1 MARIDEAR
9 QTCEEIINKLYSD
22 KHEYTKFLKFSGH
35 LFRMHSA
42 SSMQIFAQNP
52 NAKMISTYSGWQK
65 INRHV
70 NYKQRSLTIL
80 GSDGTLKHYFDV
92 NQTGGNAV
100 PSLWKIDRNSSTEL
114 VKALSSELASKQK
127 NISECIDALAEKY
140 VKSNAAQVVKE
151 LDIPTEHREEFL
163 NSYLSMVK
171 CVIISRCS
179 SNSEYKYRGNDDY
192 IPDLKAVDLCK
203 NKTDFMR
210 MSEYVQSS
218 ARSAILSI
226 EHNMVSIINK
236 RRSENYG
243 TERNLQDSGRDE
255 DVLLR
260 TSEGISSGNR
270 GGQGNRDN
278 ISTGPGNLDLQPNAR
293 GGNQSRGEGTSEPSD
308 RDLRTEVA
316 EVYGGKL
323 PAEAPGITNEPSL
336 GADTEDYRQRSR
348 RNADNVGEELHGNIS
363 DSNELL
369 GEGSILQNNA
379 AGELKYNN
387 EGVSPSAERITD
399 TEAASTGAA
408 SSFEPEQIT
417 FLDEGTIFT
426 VTTSNRPAITQDMI
440 DYVLRSGGNNS
451 NSLERI
457 VAQFQKAKTAAE
469 NAAFLRNE
477 YDINDGKG
485 VLYPSETGTLAQLA
499 TWFTEDGITFAPGD
513 TVNNAVKT
521 TISWEEAAEHIEKM
535 LENGN
540 YCSQALIHRA
550 SEYDLETIAEEIWY
564 LHQDCEVEY
573 FIPDEMF
580 KGGFS
585 DSTDRIR
592 KTLSDPELLQTYING
607 LTNLIEQYNENR
619 NILRYHFHNPE
630 DLLTRLKDLQGEHRE
645 FTANDNFYYEPRFF
659 ITDDEKDGALLR
671 SEKFSIYDFFKKE
684 PTPELKEK
692 VNFLKQHYGT
702 GGYYGGGIS
711 YDYNSKGF
719 EYRKGTITEPDAA
732 ATMKWSEVANRI
744 TKMINR
750 DTYITKSD
758 IDKRVNM
765 LLRQLNGQPNYSRNE
780 TLIKDWSFLDTN
792 GALNSKVVLLESP
805 KSENNNIISNAD
817 TPELSNYRLY
827 NEDGE
832 YTLRG
837 DVNING
843 QFTEGA
849 VIANF
854 NERANV
860 TEYLSEH
867 NLRITQI
874 IDREEPIQNIE
885 YNGIMPDENLTLND
899 MVEYGYSYTT
909 NQMLPLSKERA
920 KELSENGAGVFRIYE
935 DDTEGYVENWSD
947 YEEEHNGLYGI
958 EASEWERYQ
967 NIDKT
972 KKASENKAESLS
984 DYSAVYKQS
993 YSYAF
998 EHEETAEFMA
1008 SHKLNMDC
1016 RFDIQATADIYDS
1029 VNNLDNFIKDLTEKY
1044 GTERPLY
1051 VLSRTVQ
1058 QANDNRYSPEVI
1070 QIAENYIFPD
1080 TEDQY
1085 HAFSPQYVMTDIKPS
1100 TINALVP
1107 RLYALQN
1114 QLEISNGEDIPSA
1127 EQEKLHNIQ
1136 QDTAT
1141 PTNKVTIT
1149 CEWSESNAFE
1159 GGKTYSVAEFDRIM
1173 ETADTERIAGQKS
1186 AIEKYGSTEAW
1197 YNSDVVDEFTQY
1209 YGYDKTKFTV
1219 NLPNGASITER
1230 QDIGDGYGGVID
1242 YFRSFESLQQY
1253 VPILEAQRDMD
1264 NAISERD
1271 ELQVIHSEMEKERS
1285 SADTTV
1291 LMSNGVDVVSK
1302 AVDTSKDLTVSVTA
1316 DNEALAELR
1325 NQLLSNGYSIRW
1337 NNDGLSFSTDT
1348 EQIDYIKAFLN
1359 EKNIEFTLRES
1370 QKSKDFIITSDEQTI
1385 GAKAKYC
1392 ENVAAIKLLNE
1403 LELDNRQ
1410 ATPEEQEILAKY
1422 SGWGGIPEAFDKNNS
1437 SWADEYIELY
1447 TLLSPEEYESAR
1459 ASTLNAHY
1467 TSPIIIEAMYNA
1479 LENFGF
1485 KGGNVLEPAM
1495 GTGNFLGKMP
1505 IEMRENTHFTGVE
1518 LDSISGR
1525 IAKQLYPNADIS
1537 ITGFEKKTIANNTFD
1552 VAIGNVPFGNYGLSD
1567 PEYNKHNF
1575 LIHDYFFAKS
1585 LDKVAPGGVV
1595 AFITSKGTL
1604 DKQGTAFREYLA
1616 DRADLIGAIRLPNN
1630 AFKAAGTEVTS
1641 DIIFLKKREQPP
1653 IEKPDWVFTAENAD
1667 GIPINQ
1673 YFINH
1678 PELILGK
1685 MEMKSGRFGME
1696 ATCSPAENADLKEQL
1711 RNAVANLNAQ
1721 IIIDKRHQKEQEVKG
1736 IIPATADVRNF
1747 TFTSIDDKIYFR
1759 VNDEMNEVK
1768 VSPQQLG
1775 RMQGLI
1781 TIRENLRELINAQA
1795 EGCSDEALAEY
1806 QSTLNQIY
1814 DDFVEKYGFINDV
1827 NNTKA
1832 FSEDDDYNLLRA
1844 LEDVN
1849 PETKEISKSEIFTR
1863 RTIKAEVIVTHAD
1876 TPEEALQISMDLK
1889 GRVDIS
1895 YMSELTG
1902 IDKDRIVSEL
1912 SENELIFL
1920 NPAKISDN
1928 SDIYEAYE
1936 ENSEYLSGNIRDKLD
1951 EVAFQEIKYMDEP
1964 DMLAVLQRNKAALE
1978 KALPPIIQAGDIKA
1992 DIGVSWVEPQDYE
2005 RFIAEHTGLNRHAV
2019 SRWCPLRR
2027 TISGEYKISNKNN
2040 FNAHIGVTSKAG
2052 TERIN
2057 AFKIF
2062 ENLLNKRDVV
2072 VRDRIWEHGEEKLVI
2087 NKKETDLAQEKAR
2100 QMKEAFSKWVFSDPE
2115 RREKYVEKYNR
2126 LFNSIKGRH
2135 YDGSKQTFPGMSP
2148 DIELKPHQK
2157 DAIARA
2163 KLGGNTLLAHC
2174 VGAGKSF
2181 EMFASAMERKR
2192 LGLINKACVVV
2203 PKHLVG
2209 QTAIEWQRLYPN
2221 AHLLTATE
2229 KDFSKDNRQKF
2240 IGRCVTGNYDAVIMS
2255 YEQFEKIPM
2264 STEYKCSFIERE
2276 IEDIVQ
2282 GINEARSTRDNITVK
2297 DLERQKKSAEKRLN
2311 KLIETSKTKDTSL
2324 NFEQL
2329 GFDYLVVD
2337 EAHNYKNGLVITKMS
2352 NVAGVQSTPA
2362 QKSEDILMKC
2372 QYLNEKTG
2380 YKGILFAT
2388 GTPVSNSMTEFY
2400 TMQRY
2405 LRPDLLE
2412 KAQLY
2417 TFDDWASNFGE
2428 VVSQLELKP
2437 AGDGFRTKKRFAK
2450 FNNLPELMQMYREFA
2465 DIRTADMLKLPVP
2478 NIIGGKPQT
2487 IVAKP
2492 DEFQKAYIQE
2502 LAERSEYIMS
2512 GNVDPRVDNM
2522 LKITHEARLL
2532 GLDARAVNPEAENRP
2547 DSKVN
2552 LCIDNIMKIYEDT
2565 TEEKGVQIIFCDIAV
2580 HGDEEQGKW
2589 SVYDNIKDELIKRGM
2604 PEKEICFA
2612 GDAKNQKERN
2622 EMYAQLRNGTKRL
2635 VISSTQKMGTGANVQ
2650 TRLAAL
2656 HHLDIPWKPSD
2667 LEQQNGRILR
2677 QGNQFS
2683 DVGIYHYVT
2692 EGTFD
2697 AYMLSIL
2704 TTKQRFISQTMSGEA
2719 PGRSCS
2725 DVDEMVLNYSE
2736 MQAIASGDPRIKEKI
2751 ELDGEVAKLRLLES
2765 EYYNEIYKMQD
2776 KIPQY
2781 KASLEYET
2789 ALLSRCEID
2798 LANRDIALK
2807 SMSSDEFAGIKIEG
2821 IVFKERREA
2830 GVAMRPFIQKV
2841 MNNQTESCTIGEYGG
2856 FMIGI
2861 EKMKSIDQ
2869 HARLFITGASG
2880 VKYFTTDVELASDT
2894 GNVQRIENL
2903 FKTAIEKKIEITK
2916 ANIETDTQ
2924 NIQEAFSALERPFER
2939 AEELAVK
2946 SARLEQL
2953 NKELNV
2959 DKADEQFIN
2968 GDDEIDE
2975 SNQDRELKK
2984 ANPKR

>member
-22 KHEYTKFLKFSGH
+22 KYKYAKFLKFSGH
-35 LFRMHSA
+35 LFRMPSA

-114 VKALSSELASKQK
+114 VKALSGELGTKQK
-127 NISECIDALAEKY
+127 NISECIDALAEKH
-140 VKSNAAQVVKE
+140 VKSNAVQAVNE
-151 LDIPTEHREEFL
+151 LNIPTERREEFL

-203 NKTDFMR
+203 NETDFMR

-218 ARSAILSI
+218 AKSAILSI
-226 EHNMVSIINK
+226 EHNMISINK

-293 GGNQSRGEGTSEPSD
+293 GDNQSRGEGASEPSD
-308 RDLRTEVA
+308 RDLRTKVA

-323 PAEAPGITNEPSL
+323 PTENPGITDEPAL
-336 GADTEDYRQRSR
+336 GADTKDYRQRSG
-348 RNADNVGEELHGNIS
+348 RNADNFGEELHGNIS

-369 GEGSILQNNA
+369 GESSILQNNA
-379 AGELKYNN
+379 AGELEHNN
-387 EGVSPSAERITD
+387 ERVSPSAERITD
-399 TEAASTGAA
+399 TEAASAGAA

-426 VTTSNRPAITQDMI
+426 VTTSNRPPITQDMI
-440 DYVLRSGGNNS
+440 DYVLRSGGNSS
-451 NSLERI
+451 NTLERI
-457 VAQFQKAKTAAE
+457 VAQFQKAKTTAE

-485 VLYPSETGTLAQLA
+485 VLYSSETGTLAQLA
-499 TWFTEDGITFAPGD
+499 TWFTEDGITVAPGD

-540 YCSQALIHRA
+540 YCSQALINRA

-580 KGGFS
+580 KGGFP

-592 KTLSDPELLQTYING
+592 KTLSNPELLQTYIDG

-619 NILRYHFHNPE
+619 NILRFHFHNPE
-630 DLLTRLKDLQGEHRE
+630 ELLARLKDLQGEHRE
-645 FTANDNFYYEPRFF
+645 FTTNDNFHYDPRFF

-702 GGYYGGGIS
+702 GGYYDGGIS

-719 EYRKGTITEPDAA
+719 EYRKGTITEPDAV

-758 IDKRVNM
+758 IDKRIKI

-780 TLIKDWSFLDTN
+780 TLIKDWNFLDTN
-792 GALNSKVVLLESP
+792 GALNSKVVLLEAP
-805 KSENNNIISNAD
+805 KSENNNIISDTD
-817 TPELSNYRLY
+817 TPEFSNYHLY
-827 NEDGE
+827 NKDGE

-837 DVNING
+837 DVNKNG
-843 QFTEGA
+843 QLVEGA

-854 NERANV
+854 NERADV
-860 TEYLSEH
+860 TKYLSEH

-885 YNGIMPDENLTLND
+885 YNGIMPDESLTLND

-967 NIDKT
+967 NKAKT
-972 KKASENKAESLS
+972 KDTSDVLS
-984 DYSAVYKQS
+984 DYSDVY
-993 YSYAF
+993 
-998 EHEETAEFMA
+998 
-1008 SHKLNMDC
+1008 
-1016 RFDIQATADIYDS
+1016 
-1029 VNNLDNFIKDLTEKY
+1029 
-1044 GTERPLY
+1044 
-1051 VLSRTVQ
+1051 
-1058 QANDNRYSPEVI
+1058 
-1070 QIAENYIFPD
+1070 
-1080 TEDQY
+1080 
-1085 HAFSPQYVMTDIKPS
+1085 
-1100 TINALVP
+1100 
-1107 RLYALQN
+1107 
-1114 QLEISNGEDIPSA
+1114 
-1127 EQEKLHNIQ
+1127 IQ

-1141 PTNKVTIT
+1141 PANKVTIT
-1149 CEWSESNAFE
+1149 CEWSESNTFE
-1159 GGKTYSVAEFDRIM
+1159 GGKTYSVAEFDKIM
-1173 ETADTERIAGQKS
+1173 EEADKEQHSGKIAGL
-1186 AIEKYGSTEAW
+1186 AKYDSYESWEAK
-1197 YNSDVVDEFTQY
+1197 DEESFYKFTKY
-1209 YGYDKTKFTV
+1209 YKTKFTV
-1219 NLPNGASITER
+1219 NLPNGVSITER
-1230 QDIGDGYGGVID
+1230 QDIGDGFGGVID
-1242 YFRSFESLQQY
+1242 FFRSFGSLQQY

-1271 ELQVIHSEMEKERS
+1271 ELKAIHSEMEKERS

-1291 LMSNGVDVVSK
+1291 LMSDGVDIVSK
-1302 AVDTSKDLTVSVTA
+1302 AADTSKDLTVSVTA

-1325 NQLLSNGYSIRW
+1325 NHLLGNGYSIHW
-1337 NNDGLSFSTDT
+1337 NDDGLSFNTDT

-1359 EKNIEFTLRES
+1359 ERNIEFTIREN
-1370 QKSKDFIITSDEQTI
+1370 QKSNDFIITSDEQTI
-1385 GAKAKYC
+1385 GAKAKYR

-1422 SGWGGIPEAFDKNNS
+1422 SGWGGIPEAFEKNNS
-1437 SWADEYIELY
+1437 SWTDEYIELY

-1505 IEMRENTHFTGVE
+1505 IEMRENTHFTGIE

-1641 DIIFLKKREQPP
+1641 DVTFLKKREQSP

-1667 GIPINQ
+1667 RIPINQ

-1678 PELILGK
+1678 PEMILGK
-1685 MEMKSGRFGME
+1685 MEMKSGCFGME
-1696 ATCSPAENADLKEQL
+1696 ATCSPSENADLKEQL
-1711 RNAVANLNAQ
+1711 KNAVANLNAQ

-1814 DDFVEKYGFINDV
+1814 DDFVEKYGFINDA

-1902 IDKDRIVSEL
+1902 IDKERIASEL

-1951 EVAFQEIKYMDEP
+1951 EIAFQEIKYMDEP
-1964 DMLAVLQRNKAALE
+1964 DMLAILHRNKTALE

-2072 VRDRIWEHGEEKLVI
+2072 VRDRVWEHGEEKLVI

-2135 YDGSKQTFPGMSP
+2135 YDGSKQTFPGMTP

-2229 KDFSKDNRQKF
+2229 KDFTKDNRQKF

-2437 AGDGFRTKKRFAK
+2437 SGDGFRTKKRFAK

-2552 LCIDNIMKIYEDT
+2552 LCIDNIMKIYDET
-2565 TEEKGVQIIFCDIAV
+2565 TAEKGVQIVFCDIAV

-2622 EMYAQLRNGTKRL
+2622 EMYAQLRNATKRL

-2789 ALLSRCEID
+2789 TLLTRCEID

-2807 SMSSDEFAGIKIEG
+2807 SMPSDEFAGMKIDG
-2821 IVFKERREA
+2821 VVFKERKEA
-2830 GVAMRPFIQKV
+2830 GAAMRPFIQKV

-2903 FKTAIEKKIEITK
+2903 FKTAIEKKIKITK

-2924 NIQEAFSALERPFER
+2924 NIQEASSTLERPFER

-2968 GDDEIDE
+2968 GDYEIDE
-2975 SNQDRELKK
+2975 PDQEREIKK
-2984 ANPKR
+2984 SKPKR